1 MDMGNLFGVNVLSF
15 DLENIACEGGEMSQM
30 PSDFVDLSTLPNVR
44 LDIRY
49 AGDTN
54 FMGRKVEGYDA
65 SLCWMH
71 RDGAEKLQT
80 LAERLEMD
88 GLGLHIW
95 DAYRP
100 RRATQDMIEWAEST
114 GQEWLIEQGYLV
126 RDSRHNR
133 GGAIDLSF
141 YNLET
146 GELLDMGTDWDFFG
160 VESHAFEVSGPA
172 LDNRL
177 LLRSSMQETGFVP
190 YDVEWWH
197 FELPNAA
204 ELPVVD
210 VPYTT
215 GVT

>member
-1 MDMGNLFGVNVLSF
+1 MGNLFAANVLS
-15 DLENIACEGGEMSQM
+15 LLVENIVLGGNVMSKM
-30 PSDFVDLSTLPNVR
+30 PIDFVDLSTLPNVR

-49 AGDTN
+49 AADTN
-54 FMGRKVEGYDA
+54 FMGRKVKGYDA
-65 SLCWMH
+65 PLCWMH
-71 RDGAEKLQT
+71 KDGAVQLHQ
-80 LAERLEMD
+80 LATRLEVI

-100 RRATQDMIEWAEST
+100 RRSTVDMIEWSEET
-114 GQEWLIEQGYLV
+114 GNEWLIEQGYLV

-146 GELLDMGTDWDFFG
+146 DALLNMGTDWDFFG
-160 VESHAFEVSGPA
+160 VESHAFEVSGLA

-177 LLRSSMQETGFVP
+177 LLRGSMQEAGFVP

-197 FELPNAA
+197 FELPNATD
-204 ELPVVD
+204 LPVVD
-210 VPYTT
+210 VPYTR
-215 GVT
+215 

>member
-1 MDMGNLFGVNVLSF
+1 
-15 DLENIACEGGEMSQM
+15 MSKI
-30 PSDFVDLSTLPNVR
+30 PIDFVDLSTLPNVR

-49 AGDTN
+49 AEDTN
-54 FMGRKVEGYDA
+54 FMGRKVVGYDA
-65 SLCWMH
+65 PLCWMH
-71 RDGAEKLQT
+71 KDGAHKLLL
-80 LAERLEMD
+80 LARKIESE

-100 RRATQDMIEWAEST
+100 RRSTTDMIEWAEST

-126 RDSRHNR
+126 KESRHNH

-141 YNLET
+141 YFLET
-146 GELLDMGTDWDFFG
+146 GKLMDMGTDWDFFG

-177 LLRSSMQETGFVP
+177 LLRSSMQESGFVP

-197 FELPNAA
+197 FELPNAT

-210 VPYTT
+210 VPYTL
-215 GVT
+215 

>member
-1 MDMGNLFGVNVLSF
+1 
-15 DLENIACEGGEMSQM
+15 MSKM
-30 PSDFVDLSTLPNVR
+30 PSNFVDLSTLPNVR

-49 AGDTN
+49 AADTN

-65 SLCWMH
+65 PLCWMH
-71 RDGAEKLQT
+71 KDGAEKLQT
-80 LAERLEMD
+80 LAKRLETE
-88 GLGLHIW
+88 GFGLHIW

-100 RRATQDMIEWAEST
+100 RTATRDMIEWAEST
-114 GQEWLIEQGYLV
+114 GQGWLIEQGYLV

-133 GGAIDLSF
+133 GGAIDLSL
-141 YNLET
+141 YVLET
-146 GELLDMGTDWDFFG
+146 CELMDMGTDWDFFG